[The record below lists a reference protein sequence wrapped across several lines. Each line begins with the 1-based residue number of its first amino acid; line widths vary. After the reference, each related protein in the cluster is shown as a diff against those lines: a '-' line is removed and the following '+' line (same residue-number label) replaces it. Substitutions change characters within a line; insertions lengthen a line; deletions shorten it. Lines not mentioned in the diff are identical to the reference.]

1 MSIQVSALANEYGF
15 VNEPV
20 GAHSSRTMMLAEL
33 RLLLA
38 ACPQSASLVEY
49 RSAIIDE
56 NVLLKKTV
64 ATRKASFRWL
74 RELYA
79 LDRKTLLFRALRDLW
94 DEDAQAQP
102 LLALLSAIARDP
114 LLRSTAERIL
124 SIPMGETVTPTMLAE
139 AVNTSFPN
147 RYNPKTLASI
157 GRNAIS
163 SWQQAGLLSG
173 KLHKVRISAQ
183 SLPASIAYAL
193 LLAYL
198 SDARGEALFRTLWC
212 RLLDAPL
219 HILHAQALVASQRG
233 WIEYRHMGDVT
244 EVGFRHLLRK

>member
-1 MSIQVSALANEYGF
+1 MSIQTSVQSNEYGF
-15 VNEPV
+15 INESV
-20 GAHSSRTMMLAEL
+20 GAHSSRTMMLADL

-38 ACPQSASLVEY
+38 ACPQSASLGEY

-64 ATRKASFRWL
+64 ATRKVSFKLMRV
-74 RELYA
+74 LYA

-94 DEDAQAQP
+94 DENTETQP
-102 LLALLSAIARDP
+102 LLALLSTVARDP
-114 LLRSTAERIL
+114 ILKSTVERIL
-124 SIPMGETVTPTMLAE
+124 SIPVGETVTPTMLAE
-139 AVNTSFPN
+139 VVNTSFPN

-173 KLHKVRISAQ
+173 KLHKVRVKAQ
-183 SLPASIAYAL
+183 SQPASVAYAL
-193 LLAYL
+193 LLGYL

-219 HILHAQALVASQRG
+219 HILHEHALAASQRG

>member
-1 MSIQVSALANEYGF
+1 MSLQVTALSNEYGF
-15 VNEPV
+15 INEPV

-38 ACPQSASLVEY
+38 ACPQSASFEEY

-56 NVLLKKTV
+56 NVLLKKTI
-64 ATRKASFRWL
+64 ATRKVSFRWL

-94 DEDAQAQP
+94 DEDTQAQP
-102 LLALLSAIARDP
+102 LLALLSAVARDP
-114 LLRSTAERIL
+114 LLRSTTESIL
-124 SIPMGETVTPTMLAE
+124 TIPIGETVTPEMMMD
-139 AVNTSFPN
+139 AVNVSFPD
-147 RYNPKTLASI
+147 RYSPKTLKSTGQNI
-157 GRNAIS
+157 IS

-173 KLHKVRISAQ
+173 KLHKVRMSAQ
-183 SLPASIAYAL
+183 SQPASVAYAL

-212 RLLDAPL
+212 RLLDAPV
-219 HILHAQALVASQRG
+219 HILHEQSLVASQRG
-233 WIEYRHMGDVT
+233 WIQHRHIADVT
-244 EVGFRHLLRK
+244 

>member
-1 MSIQVSALANEYGF
+1 MSIQVSALSNEYGF
-15 VNEPV
+15 INEPV

-38 ACPQSASLVEY
+38 ACPQSASFEEY
-49 RSAIIDE
+49 RSAVVDE

-64 ATRKASFRWL
+64 ATRKASFKWL

-94 DEDAQAQP
+94 DEDTQAQP
-102 LLALLSAIARDP
+102 LLALLSAVARDP
-114 LLRSTAERIL
+114 LLRSTAESIL
-124 SIPMGETVTPTMLAE
+124 AILIGETVTPEMMMD
-139 AVNTSFPN
+139 AVNVSFPD
-147 RYNPKTLASI
+147 RYSPKTLKST
-157 GRNAIS
+157 GRNIIS

-173 KLHKVRISAQ
+173 KLHKVRMSAQ
-183 SLPASIAYAL
+183 SLPASVTYAL